1 MRTRYLEYIQV
12 IDGQLPGHEMQIA
25 KKFVLVTGK
34 RVGSMNEPIHI
45 PTRVDLKDGV
55 YSVYVETAE
64 GISRYDIVSEW
75 RPGQIVLNATI
86 NGTQSISAQVERRGI
101 RYSLV
106 LDGAQYECMVLSPLG
121 AELQSRMP
129 IKLPPDTS
137 KMVLSPMPG
146 LLTKILVRAG
156 DSVTAGQK
164 LATIE
169 AMKMENTLSALQD
182 GVISEILA
190 KEGDSLAVDQIIIR
204 FE

>member
-1 MRTRYLEYIQV
+1 
-12 IDGQLPGHEMQIA
+12 
-25 KKFVLVTGK
+25 
-34 RVGSMNEPIHI
+34 
-45 PTRVDLKDGV
+45 
-55 YSVYVETAE
+55 
-64 GISRYDIVSEW
+64 
-75 RPGQIVLNATI
+75 
-86 NGTQSISAQVERRGI
+86 
-101 RYSLV
+101 LV

-121 AELQSRMP
+121 AELQARMP

-146 LLTKILVRAG
+146 LLTKILVRTG

-182 GVISEILA
+182 GVVSEVLA

>member
-12 IDGQLPGHEMQIA
+12 IDGQLPGHEMQIT
-25 KKFVLVTGK
+25 KRFVLVTGR
-34 RVGSMNEPIHI
+34 RVGSVDDPIHL
-45 PTRVDLKDGV
+45 PARVELKNGI
-55 YSVYVETAE
+55 YSVYIEAAD
-64 GISRYDIVSEW
+64 GIRRYDIVSDW

-86 NGTQSISAQVERRGI
+86 NRLETISAQVERRGI
-101 RYSLV
+101 HYHLV

-121 AELQSRMP
+121 AELQARMP

-146 LLTKILVRAG
+146 LLTKLLVRVG
-156 DSVTAGQK
+156 DNVTAGQK
-164 LATIE
+164 LASIE

-182 GVISEILA
+182 GVVSEILA
-190 KEGDSLAVDQIIIR
+190 NEGESLAVDQIIIR

>member
-1 MRTRYLEYIQV
+1 
-12 IDGQLPGHEMQIA
+12 
-25 KKFVLVTGK
+25 
-34 RVGSMNEPIHI
+34 MNDPINV
-45 PTRVDLKDGV
+45 PTRVELKDGV

-64 GISRYDIVSEW
+64 GISRYDIVSDW

-86 NGTQSISAQVERRGI
+86 NGTQFISAQVERRGI
-101 RYSLV
+101 RYHLV

-121 AELQSRMP
+121 AQLQARMP

-146 LLTKILVRAG
+146 LLTKLLVRAG
-156 DSVTAGQK
+156 DGVTAGQK
-164 LATIE
+164 LASIE

-182 GVISEILA
+182 GIVSEILA

>member
-1 MRTRYLEYIQV
+1 M
-12 IDGQLPGHEMQIA
+12 DD
-25 KKFVLVTGK
+25 
-34 RVGSMNEPIHI
+34 PINI
-45 PTRVDLKDGV
+45 PTRVELKDGV

-64 GISRYDIVSEW
+64 GIGRYDIVSEW

-101 RYSLV
+101 RYHLV

-121 AELQSRMP
+121 AELQARMP
-129 IKLPPDTS
+129 VKLPPDTS

-146 LLTKILVRAG
+146 LLTKLLVKEG

-164 LATIE
+164 LASIE

-182 GVISEILA
+182 GVVSEILA
-190 KEGDSLAVDQIIIR
+190 NEGDSLAVDQIIIR